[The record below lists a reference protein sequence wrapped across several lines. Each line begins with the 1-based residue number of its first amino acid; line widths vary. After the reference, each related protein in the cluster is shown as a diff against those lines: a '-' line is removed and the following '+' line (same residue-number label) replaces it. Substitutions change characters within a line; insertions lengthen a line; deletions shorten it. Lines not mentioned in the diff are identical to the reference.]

1 MKIVIYRKSPLI
13 GTHGGIE
20 KVISAFAN
28 AFTARGHEVVIITR
42 DKRKGGLFFPVNPK
56 VRLIN
61 LHDAIAKKWN
71 LFRQGIYEICRRR
84 KHGTAF
90 LQKHPFFDREKN
102 VSDVISAEIKKI
114 NPDIILSS
122 GIVDSIDIVH
132 GQSVNPPIIQML
144 HCLPSFYLRAKN
156 ELTRQNFSEVFDKI
170 NQAQVLL
177 PSYIENFR
185 PYYNGP
191 ITSIGNFVE
200 QTEQNVSYS
209 NNKTKYSIIYMARLN
224 PVKQQDLLIK
234 AFALLAKRFPNWEV
248 NLWGIS
254 ENAQY
259 KKLKK
264 LIQDLQIEK
273 QVFLQGVTKETQK
286 ELLRSD
292 ICACPSTFEGFS
304 LSLTE
309 AMAVGLPC
317 IGLKSTSCVNEL
329 IEDDINGYLAD
340 NTPEDFADKLEKLMT
355 SAETRRRFGLASKE
369 KMKQYAPENIWK
381 QWDDLIKE
389 TVEKKHA

>member
-42 DKRKGGLFFPVNPK
+42 DKRKGRLFFPVDSK

-61 LHDAIAKKWN
+61 LHDKIAKKWN
-71 LFRQGIYEICRRR
+71 LFRQGGYEICRHQ
-84 KHGTAF
+84 KFGTAF

-102 VSDVISAEIKKI
+102 VSDIISAEIRKI

-132 GQSVNPPIIQML
+132 GQSANPPIIQML
-144 HCLPSFYLRAKN
+144 HCLPSFYMRIKN
-156 ELTRQNFSEVFDKI
+156 EITRHNFSEVLGKI
-170 NQAQVLL
+170 SCTQVLL

-185 PYYNGP
+185 PYYNGK
-191 ITSIGNFVE
+191 ITAIGNFVE
-200 QTEQNVSYS
+200 QTEQTISYD
-209 NNKTKYSIIYMARLN
+209 NDKKKYSIIYMARLN

-234 AFALLAKRFPNWEV
+234 AFALLAKKFPDWEV

-254 ENAQY
+254 ENGQY

-264 LIQDLQIEK
+264 LIQDLKIEK
-273 QVFLQGVTKETQK
+273 QVFLQGVTRETQK
-286 ELLRSD
+286 ELLKSD
-292 ICACPSTFEGFS
+292 ICACPSSFEGFS

-309 AMAVGLPC
+309 AMTVGLPC
-317 IGLKSTSCVNEL
+317 VGLKTTSCVNEL
-329 IEDDINGYLAD
+329 IEDGVNGYLSD

-355 SAETRRRFGLASKE
+355 SVETRRRFGLAGKE